1 MSLVDATIPP
11 VSKVNIAGV
20 RRAMRGIK
28 PVLLLVGLLLASLAE
43 SSGPLWYLAAAGS
56 FTAFL
61 FLLIL
66 SLRSAP
72 ERRAAC
78 AEQPDITIVLPPPFP
93 LEERAD
99 DADRALVRNVKK
111 APASISSP

>member
-1 MSLVDATIPP
+1 MSLVDATISP
-11 VSKVNIAGV
+11 VLKVNIAGV

-28 PVLLLVGLLLASLAE
+28 PILLLAGVLLASLAE

-56 FTAFL
+56 FTAFF

-72 ERRAAC
+72 ERRAAR
-78 AEQPDITIVLPPPFP
+78 AEQPDITIVLSTPFP
-93 LEERAD
+93 QEERAD
-99 DADRALVRNVKK
+99 DAERTLVRNVRK

>member
-1 MSLVDATIPP
+1 MSLVDATISP
-11 VSKVNIAGV
+11 VSKVNIASV

-61 FLLIL
+61 SLLVL
-66 SLRSAP
+66 SIKSAP
-72 ERRAAC
+72 ERQSVS

-93 LEERAD
+93 LEERAGD
-99 DADRALVRNVKK
+99 LERALVRNVRK
-111 APASISSP
+111 APASKSSP